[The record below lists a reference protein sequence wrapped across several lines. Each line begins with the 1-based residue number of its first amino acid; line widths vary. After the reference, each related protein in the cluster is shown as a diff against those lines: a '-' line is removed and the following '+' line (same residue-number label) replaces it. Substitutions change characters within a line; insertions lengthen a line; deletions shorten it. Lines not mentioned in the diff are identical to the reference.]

1 MKKRKATKC
10 REPKRKISGK
20 PMSIDEIL
28 EKCVLKYG
36 IAQKIYLD
44 DNKIYRCEV

>member
-1 MKKRKATKC
+1 MKKIKETKG
-10 REPKRKISGK
+10 RESKRKNYGK

-36 IAQKIYLD
+36 IAQKMYLD